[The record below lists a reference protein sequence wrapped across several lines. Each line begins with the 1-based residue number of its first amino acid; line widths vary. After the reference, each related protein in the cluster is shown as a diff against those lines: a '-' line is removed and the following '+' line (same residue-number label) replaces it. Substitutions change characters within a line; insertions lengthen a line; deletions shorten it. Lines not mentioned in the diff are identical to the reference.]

1 MGTVSVS
8 QSQTPAPAQAE
19 EESPIQ
25 DNGFLVEEAYNQE
38 DGVVQHASLL
48 NYFRDSKDWNYGF
61 TQEWPL
67 PFDWRHQ
74 FSYTL
79 SAVRPGALPDDGPG
93 FGDVALNYRYQLVGS
108 GKDRVAVAP
117 RLSLFLPSGDS
128 RQGRGFGGTGYQVN
142 LPLSIQHNKW
152 IVSHWNVGGTLVP
165 DARNLAGDQAR
176 TTGFN
181 FGKSLILLAHPNLN
195 LMLETIWT
203 GQQAVAG
210 PGRTDSG
217 HALFISPGVRW
228 AHNFESGLQI
238 VPGVA
243 LAFGA
248 GPSKDEKI
256 LVFYLSFEHPFK
268 SAD

>member
-1 MGTVSVS
+1 MRNKLASLLAVVLVWMGTVSVS

-117 RLSLFLPSGDS
+117 RFQAGKGIRWHGLSGESASQHPAQQMDCLSLECWRNAGAR
-128 RQGRGFGGTGYQVN
+128 RQEPGGRPG
-142 LPLSIQHNKW
+142 
-152 IVSHWNVGGTLVP
+152 
-165 DARNLAGDQAR
+165 
-176 TTGFN
+176 
-181 FGKSLILLAHPNLN
+181 PNYR
-195 LMLETIWT
+195 I
-203 GQQAVAG
+203 
-210 PGRTDSG
+210 
-217 HALFISPGVRW
+217 
-228 AHNFESGLQI
+228 
-238 VPGVA
+238 
-243 LAFGA
+243 
-248 GPSKDEKI
+248 
-256 LVFYLSFEHPFK
+256 
-268 SAD
+268 

>member
-1 MGTVSVS
+1 M
-8 QSQTPAPAQAE
+8 
-19 EESPIQ
+19 
-25 DNGFLVEEAYNQE
+25 
-38 DGVVQHASLL
+38 
-48 NYFRDSKDWNYGF
+48 
-61 TQEWPL
+61 
-67 PFDWRHQ
+67 
-74 FSYTL
+74 
-79 SAVRPGALPDDGPG
+79 
-93 FGDVALNYRYQLVGS
+93 
-108 GKDRVAVAP
+108 
-117 RLSLFLPSGDS
+117 
-128 RQGRGFGGTGYQVN
+128 
-142 LPLSIQHNKW
+142 
-152 IVSHWNVGGTLVP
+152 P